1 MTIESFI
8 QFVNQVGFPVMA
20 CVAMFWEMNKTRES
34 HSEEMSVV
42 VNALNQNTQTI
53 QKLDSAITGLMA
65 KVMI

>member
-34 HSEEMSVV
+34 HAEEMEVV
-42 VNALNQNTQTI
+42 VSALNQNTQTI
-53 QKLDSAITGLMA
+53 QKLDSAIMALMA
-65 KVMI
+65 TVKV